1 MRLENKSFVLGS
13 EPKDVARRRLF
24 FRGEK
29 GIVLTQDEL
38 NILKSIGV
46 DAELQKILRPY
57 LAQFFEALPDCQS
70 DVSIGLSSACEVPY
84 YVLWAV
90 DFANRFRTKQKVDE
104 QPDGDHPEPS
114 RAEDI
119 SVVKQLNDR
128 SPKPTTIERLFTLT
142 PVSLGSASSDP
153 KPGSGSEP
161 GSEPGSKP
169 GSKPGSGSTGSAR
182 RKKLP
187 KPSGCVLLPFPSGSG
202 SGSRPRS
209 PGSPAGSRSASGSPA
224 GSRSS
229 SPSVNAERLFTL
241 IHV

>member
-142 PVSLGSASSDP
+142 PVSFGSASSDP

-161 GSEPGSKP
+161 GS

-187 KPSGCVLLPFPSGSG
+187 KPSGCVLLPFPSGSD
-202 SGSRPRS
+202 SRSRS
-209 PGSPAGSRSASGSPA
+209 PGSPAGSRPSSPGSPA
-224 GSRSS
+224 G

>member
-142 PVSLGSASSDP
+142 PVSFGSASSDP
-153 KPGSGSEP
+153 KPGSGSE
-161 GSEPGSKP
+161 P

-202 SGSRPRS
+202 SRPRS
-209 PGSPAGSRSASGSPA
+209 PGSPAGFHSATGSPT
-224 GSRSS
+224 G

>member
-1 MRLENKSFVLGS
+1 MSQVVRLENKSFVLGS

-29 GIVLTQDEL
+29 GIVLTQDEM

-70 DVSIGLSSACEVPY
+70 DVSIGLSSDCEVPY

-104 QPDGDHPEPS
+104 QPLGDHTEPA

-119 SVVKQLNDR
+119 SIVKQLNDR

-142 PVSLGSASSDP
+142 PVSSST
-153 KPGSGSEP
+153 GSGS
-161 GSEPGSKP
+161 GSS
-169 GSKPGSGSTGSAR
+169 R
-182 RKKLP
+182 RP
-187 KPSGCVLLPFPSGSG
+187 KPSGCALQPFPSGSRSGSRSVSPSGSG
-202 SGSRPRS
+202 SGS
-209 PGSPAGSRSASGSPA
+209 GSGSIDA
-224 GSRSS
+224 
-229 SPSVNAERLFTL
+229 ARLFTL